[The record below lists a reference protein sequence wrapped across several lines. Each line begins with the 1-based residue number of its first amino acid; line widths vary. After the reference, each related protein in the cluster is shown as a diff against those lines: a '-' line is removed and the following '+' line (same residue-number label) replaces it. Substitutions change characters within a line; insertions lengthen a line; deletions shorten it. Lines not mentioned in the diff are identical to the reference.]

1 MSQDALFYQIEGDTV
16 IISANI
22 DSPSPYDAEDYQLE
36 ILRQATQREITPP
49 DMTLQVTRLL
59 RNHWF
64 ILAPAIIAAALIL
77 YGITQFYLKKF
88 TGQAQ

>member
-1 MSQDALFYQIEGDTV
+1 
-16 IISANI
+16 
-22 DSPSPYDAEDYQLE
+22 
-36 ILRQATQREITPP
+36 
-49 DMTLQVTRLL
+49 MTLQVTRLL